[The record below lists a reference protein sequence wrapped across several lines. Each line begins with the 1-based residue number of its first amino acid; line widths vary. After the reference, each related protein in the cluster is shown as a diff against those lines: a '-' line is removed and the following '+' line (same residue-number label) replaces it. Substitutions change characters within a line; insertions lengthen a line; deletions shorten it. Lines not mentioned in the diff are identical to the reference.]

1 MRRVTNGWKDGR
13 ITNAAALLLRLIS
26 TIFESREQR
35 KGYPARTQCM
45 GHINIRLCFAPTLP
59 PPPLELWRPFSI
71 FVSDDFFLMKNSYDM
86 NLPAVVCLFLCIFVS
101 ICLSVSMSVYLIVC
115 LFAHLLGYISLHASV
130 LTGRQ
135 IGTQKD
141 KHTTRLY

>member
-1 MRRVTNGWKDGR
+1 MGGRTGGLRTLQPSSFVSFPPSSSLVSSEKD
-13 ITNAAALLLRLIS
+13 TQPEHNAWGTLIS
-26 TIFESREQR
+26 DFVSPQR
-35 KGYPARTQCM
+35 SLR
-45 GHINIRLCFAPTLP
+45 R
-59 PPPLELWRPFSI
+59 PLNSGAPFSI
-71 FVSDDFFLMKNSYDM
+71 FVSDDFFRMKNSYDL